1 MIPFL
6 HLFEKPYQKT
16 TAPKYVE
23 HMATQTEE
31 EEISELSITNKID
44 QAIEYSA
51 TVNRFQEF
59 TEKRNERIYK
69 KIMFNIR
76 NYVVLTSKEINEIR
90 LLDDTQK
97 MNIIILMNTAI
108 KHLLQIF

>member
-6 HLFEKPYQKT
+6 NLYKNTKKDASTETEDPIHCPFIMNDDITRRIDESID
-16 TAPKYVE
+16 E
-23 HMATQTEE
+23 HACKE
-31 EEISELSITNKID
+31 
-44 QAIEYSA
+44 
-51 TVNRFQEF
+51 RFQEF
-59 TEKRNERIYK
+59 TGKRNERIYK

-76 NYVVLTSKEINEIR
+76 NYVVLSQKEINEIR

-108 KHLLQIF
+108 KHLLELI

>member
-6 HLFEKPYQKT
+6 NLYKDKNT
-16 TAPKYVE
+16 KRNTADF
-23 HMATQTEE
+23 ACQTEVDIDITQRIDE
-31 EEISELSITNKID
+31 SIDEDACK
-44 QAIEYSA
+44 E
-51 TVNRFQEF
+51 RFQEF

-76 NYVVLTSKEINEIR
+76 NYVVLSQKEISEIR
-90 LLDDTQK
+90 LLDDTQR

-108 KHLLQIF
+108 KHLLKLI